1 MFFPIKYIV
10 VNLNS
15 NRVIETVRFITT
27 FPELRASKNV
37 CIIGRNALLLKLLM
51 GYVKNLIKQKQNK
64 IKTALKPSYTLR
76 HRVFYLGSLPLAAA
90 S

>member
-1 MFFPIKYIV
+1 MLLYVLSNQYIV

-27 FPELRASKNV
+27 FPEVRASKNV

-51 GYVKNLIKQKQNK
+51 GYVKNLIKQNK
-64 IKTALKPSYTLR
+64 TK
-76 HRVFYLGSLPLAAA
+76 
-90 S
+90 

>member
-1 MFFPIKYIV
+1 MLLYVLSNQYIV

-27 FPELRASKNV
+27 FPEVRASKNV
-37 CIIGRNALLLKLLM
+37 CIIGRNALLKLLM

-64 IKTALKPSYTLR
+64 TK
-76 HRVFYLGSLPLAAA
+76 
-90 S
+90 